1 MNAQCAPTTEA
12 ADSTAMNLEY
22 PLSLGGYDDYGQA
35 QRVVDYL
42 ADQRFPVENVR
53 IIGTGITSVERITG
67 RLTRK
72 TVAAAGALS
81 GLWLGLFV
89 GVAFAVFSPTS
100 HLGFLITTPLLGAL
114 FGLIWSQ
121 LGFGAVTRNGAR
133 DFSSE
138 SRLVASRYEVIVEHG
153 YAAQAHQMLAAMPGG
168 AIYRRP

>member
-1 MNAQCAPTTEA
+1 MTTPFAPA
-12 ADSTAMNLEY
+12 PYANSLDLEY
-22 PLSLGGYDDYGQA
+22 PLSLGSYADYSQA

-42 ADQRFPVENVR
+42 SDHQFPVENVR

-72 TVAAAGALS
+72 SAAVAGILS

-89 GVAFAVFSPTS
+89 GIAFALFSPQGQ
-100 HLGFLITTPLLGAL
+100 LGFLITTPLLGAI

-121 LGFGAVTRNGAR
+121 LGFRAVTRNGAR

-138 SRLVASRYEVIVEHG
+138 SRFVASNYEVVVEHG
-153 YAAQAHQMLAAMPGG
+153 YAAQAHQILAEL
-168 AIYRRP
+168 R